1 MASKYW
7 IKLYHEILH
16 DPKMGTMPDHLWR
29 RAIEMMLLA
38 GDTNADGYLPNLKEM
53 AWVLRYDQDEL
64 GRELAELEKVG
75 LLTNDNGRWLVTNFT
90 ARQDAMPAA
99 ERSRRFRNDSQQA
112 QWRGNDVESPTCN
125 EQRNEP
131 ETNSV
136 TKANVDIDIDTD
148 IDKETGAANAA
159 RAHDVIPFSDDVPD
173 EQSEPTQRKRAKP
186 RPDART
192 DHPAIQAI
200 RHVSGRLPAKAQYDV
215 LINALGAAPP
225 DEALLKRCY
234 DAWVLKG
241 WNPGNLAWATEWYA
255 QGGPPQTHKQTVTA
269 PVNGATEHSQDEWA
283 AIAAQ
288 FNGGRT

>member
-1 MASKYW
+1 
-7 IKLYHEILH
+7 
-16 DPKMGTMPDHLWR
+16 
-29 RAIEMMLLA
+29 
-38 GDTNADGYLPNLKEM
+38 
-53 AWVLRYDQDEL
+53 
-64 GRELAELEKVG
+64 
-75 LLTNDNGRWLVTNFT
+75 
-90 ARQDAMPAA
+90 
-99 ERSRRFRNDSQQA
+99 
-112 QWRGNDVESPTCN
+112 
-125 EQRNEP
+125 
-131 ETNSV
+131 
-136 TKANVDIDIDTD
+136 
-148 IDKETGAANAA
+148 
-159 RAHDVIPFSDDVPD
+159 VPD

-269 PVNGATEHSQDEWA
+269 PVNGATEHSIDEWA